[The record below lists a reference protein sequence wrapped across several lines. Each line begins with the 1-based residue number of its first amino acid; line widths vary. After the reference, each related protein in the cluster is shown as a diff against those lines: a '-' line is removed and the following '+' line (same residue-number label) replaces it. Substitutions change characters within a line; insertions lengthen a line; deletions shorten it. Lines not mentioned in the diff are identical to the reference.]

1 VHKEVTGMTARDF
14 FTLQVPEE
22 WNRRLA
28 EEEARGGDRVAK
40 LRAAAFDMQVRVAG
54 DEDGTG
60 EEGGHFHLRVDEGRM
75 SARPEAGPDPLVI
88 LTLGA
93 PDFGRL
99 AAEVGPSPMA
109 LLGGIGGDKDFV
121 LTGARVE
128 ALRELRGTLRL
139 EVTGDD
145 PWGLLVHF
153 GPDPVPEPATTIQI
167 GSEEYRGIRE
177 GSLDLQG
184 AFMTGKLMLDGD
196 LEIAMKLAMA
206 MMSPE

>member
-1 VHKEVTGMTARDF
+1 MTARDF

-28 EEEARGGDRVAK
+28 EEEARSGDRVAK
-40 LRAAAFDMQVRVAG
+40 LRAAAFDLEVRVDG
-54 DEDGTG
+54 D
-60 EEGGHFHLRVDEGRM
+60 EGGHFHLRVDEGLM
-75 SARPEAGPDPLVI
+75 SSRPDASNEPLVI
-88 LTLGA
+88 LSLAAGE
-93 PDFGRL
+93 FRRL

-109 LLGGIGGDKDFV
+109 LLGGIGGEKDFA
-121 LTGARVE
+121 LTGARVA

-153 GPDPVPEPATTIQI
+153 GPGPVPQPATTIQI

-184 AFMTGKLMLDGD
+184 AFMTGKLILDGD
-196 LEIAMKLAMA
+196 MDLALKLAMA

>member
-1 VHKEVTGMTARDF
+1 MTARDF
-14 FTLQVPEE
+14 FTLQVPAE

-28 EEEARGGDRVAK
+28 QEEARGGDRVAK
-40 LRAAAFDMQVRVAG
+40 LRAAAFDLEVRV
-54 DEDGTG
+54 DGA
-60 EEGGHFHLRVDEGRM
+60 EGGHFHLRVDEGRM
-75 SARPEAGPDPLVI
+75 SSSPDAGGEPLVI
-88 LTLGA
+88 LTLAAGE
-93 PDFGRL
+93 FRRL
-99 AAEVGPSPMA
+99 AEEVGPSPMA
-109 LLGGIGGDKDFV
+109 LLGGIGGDKDFA
-121 LTGARVE
+121 LTGGRVS

-153 GPDPVPEPATTIQI
+153 GPGPVPEPATTIQI